1 MAWLYLLLALAAF
14 AAALTTSSMLLM
26 VACLLAALG
35 LLVAWAMALFAKRA
49 GGRRDEI
56 PLPRDIGSQGPGPQ

>member
-14 AAALTTSSMLLM
+14 TVALTTPSMLLM

-35 LLVAWAMALFAKRA
+35 LLLAWAMGLYAKRV
-49 GGRRDEI
+49 GTRRNDV
-56 PLPRDIGSQGPGPQ
+56 PLPRDPRVR

>member
-35 LLVAWAMALFAKRA
+35 LLLAWALGLYARRA
-49 GGRRDEI
+49 GARRGAPVPVPERTPDPTRE
-56 PLPRDIGSQGPGPQ
+56 